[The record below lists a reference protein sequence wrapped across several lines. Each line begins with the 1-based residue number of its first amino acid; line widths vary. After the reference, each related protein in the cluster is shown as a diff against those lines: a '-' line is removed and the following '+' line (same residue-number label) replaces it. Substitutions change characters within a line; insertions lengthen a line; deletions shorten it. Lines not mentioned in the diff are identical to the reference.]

1 MRIDLHSHSTAS
13 DGSKRPAEV
22 IGLGVEWAE
31 KNKEPV
37 VMALTDHDTVAGV
50 AEFLGEASK
59 YPGQVTA
66 VPGIEFSTFI
76 ELEDGREQTMHM
88 LGYFIDHDDP
98 VLLEKLEKY
107 RQDRESRNTR
117 VIEKLNRHGF
127 RISAGDIEP
136 LTPGASVGRPAIAS
150 HMVKMGYVSS
160 VKEAFKK
167 YLGRGK
173 LCYAERI
180 RPQVRDVISL
190 IHASGGI
197 AVLAHPKL
205 YDKLDHEALD
215 KLISDLCS
223 MGLDGLEVYYS
234 RNDPEDTAYYHSLAE
249 KYHLRVTGGSDF
261 HGTVKPDIE
270 LFRGTGNLHVP
281 VSVLESLKDQGDL

>member
-13 DGSKRPAEV
+13 DGTKHPAEV

-50 AEFLGEASK
+50 EEFLEEAAK
-59 YPGQVTA
+59 YPGLVTA
-66 VPGIEFSTFI
+66 VPGVEFSTYI
-76 ELEDGREQTMHM
+76 ELEDGSEQTMHM
-88 LGYFIDHDDP
+88 LGYFIDHHDP
-98 VLLEKLEKY
+98 VLLEKLE
-107 RQDRESRNTR
+107 RFRWERESRNTR
-117 VIEKLNRHGF
+117 IIEKLNRHGF
-127 RISAGDIEP
+127 RISADDIEP

-150 HMVKMGYVSS
+150 HLVKMGYVSS
-160 VKEAFKK
+160 VKEAFRK

-173 LCYAERI
+173 LCYAERV
-180 RPQVRDVISL
+180 RPRVRDVISL
-190 IHASGGI
+190 IHSSGGI

-234 RNDPEDTAYYHSLAE
+234 RNTPEDTYYYHSLAE
-249 KYHLRVTGGSDF
+249 KYHLMITGGSDF
-261 HGTVKPDIE
+261 HGAVKPDIE
-270 LFRGTGNLHVP
+270 LFRGNGDLNVP
-281 VSVLESLKDQGDL
+281 VSVLDSFRTEA